1 MRTQPTIQEME
12 AREDIFYGQIVFIVA
27 RWFVI
32 AGAVFLSLW
41 RAESIADI
49 QRHIIPLAFLIAA
62 NFFLH
67 ARYVMGLPANALLLK
82 LASAL
87 DLAVI
92 TSIILVVTP
101 QGARG
106 IENPFFVF
114 YYPVVL
120 AFALVFPRAQTLA
133 FSSVVALTY
142 TAVCLLSGAGI
153 RFNGDEEV
161 LAMRLVTLLGTA
173 FLGTMYWRLQRA
185 RRRGE
190 IA

>member
-1 MRTQPTIQEME
+1 MRKQPTIQEIE
-12 AREDIFYGQIVFIVA
+12 SREDIFYGQIVFLVA

-41 RAESIADI
+41 RAESITDI

-67 ARYVMGLPANALLLK
+67 GRYLMGLPANAVLLK

-92 TSIILVVTP
+92 TLIILVVTP

-120 AFALVFPRAQTLA
+120 AFALVFPRAQTLRFVSA
-133 FSSVVALTY
+133 AAVTYALICVL
-142 TAVCLLSGAGI
+142 AAPGV
-153 RFNGDEEV
+153 RFNGDEEILV
-161 LAMRLVTLLGTA
+161 MRLVTLLGTA
-173 FLGTMYWRLQRA
+173 SLGTMYWRIQRA

-190 IA
+190 LA